1 MDKDYRDWGV
11 QKGSLSL
18 QDSFLEYVP
27 ESEAINEYD
36 NIILSNQISF
46 PLKFLY
52 QVIFVGGKRGSGK
65 SYTAGVMM
73 EELERLGLQYVC
85 FDALD
90 AHGGLDELEGV
101 ERITPVRGESVN
113 MVKLTKKLRD
123 TQKSLIINISEI
135 PLEQQQSLISE
146 YCETLLSTDMN
157 GRGLMTIFEECQDF
171 VPQMGRPESFHG
183 IVRLCKL
190 GRSKGYGSAL
200 ISQRPAAVS
209 KEALSQAS
217 IYMVHNVINTKD
229 INALKEQMSFGTDT
243 SRIEK
248 ILDGIG
254 ASEPGEVVVYAPEFL
269 KDEGYI
275 TVGKVDRKRRTE
287 HKGKNIDVRP
297 KTVNMFSPTN
307 IENES
312 FGMLYGSEDTSD
324 NDFGMEDMNVIDIE
338 NLDNP
343 NNNSEIDN
351 RYNFNNDDNDEEFSL
366 EDSLTWIAEEL
377 ENEKVMKKPN
387 TGMRFIA
394 GIAFLTGGIFLATRR
409 ISRND

>member
-1 MDKDYRDWGV
+1 M
-11 QKGSLSL
+11 
-18 QDSFLEYVP
+18 
-27 ESEAINEYD
+27 
-36 NIILSNQISF
+36 
-46 PLKFLY
+46 
-52 QVIFVGGKRGSGK
+52 
-65 SYTAGVMM
+65 
-73 EELERLGLQYVC
+73 GLQYVC

-90 AHGGLDELEGV
+90 AHGGLVELDGV
-101 ERITPVRGESVN
+101 ERITLRGESVN

-243 SRIEK
+243 TRIEK

-275 TVGKVDRKRRTE
+275 TVGRIDRDRRTE

-297 KTVNMFSPTN
+297 KTVTMFSPV
-307 IENES
+307 
-312 FGMLYGSEDTSD
+312 GSEDSSLERVYDSYGSD
-324 NDFGMEDMNVIDIE
+324 EEDEFSDQIFDSFDFSESED
-338 NLDNP
+338 
-343 NNNSEIDN
+343 SSIDN
-351 RYNFNNDDNDEEFSL
+351 RYDFEDDEVEEEFTL
-366 EDSLTWIAEEL
+366 EDSLSWIAEEL
-377 ENEKVMKKPN
+377 ENEKVITKPN
-387 TGMRFIA
+387 TGLKFVA

-409 ISRND
+409 ISRID

>member
-1 MDKDYRDWGV
+1 MDNLDWGV

-18 QDSFLEYVP
+18 QDSFMEYVP
-27 ESEAINEYD
+27 EGEAVNEHE
-36 NIILSNQISF
+36 NIVLGSQITF

-52 QVIFVGGKRGSGK
+52 QVIFIGGKRGSGK

-90 AHGGLDELEGV
+90 AHGGLVELGGV

-113 MVKLTKKLRD
+113 MVKLTNKLRD

-275 TVGKVDRKRRTE
+275 TVGRIDRDRRTE

-297 KTVNMFSPTN
+297 KTVTMFSPV
-307 IENES
+307 
-312 FGMLYGSEDTSD
+312 GSEDSSFERIYDSYGSD
-324 NDFGMEDMNVIDIE
+324 EEDEFSDEMFDSFD
-338 NLDNP
+338 L
-343 NNNSEIDN
+343 SESEDSSRDN
-351 RYNFNNDDNDEEFSL
+351 RYNFDDDEEDEEFSL
-366 EDSLTWIAEEL
+366 EDSLSWIAEEI
-377 ENEKVMKKPN
+377 ENEKIISKPN
-387 TGMRFIA
+387 NGLKFVA

-409 ISRND
+409 ISRID

>member
-1 MDKDYRDWGV
+1 MDNNDWGV

-18 QDSFLEYVP
+18 QDSFMEYIP
-27 ESEAINEYD
+27 EGDMVNEYE
-36 NIILSNQISF
+36 NIVLGNQISF

-52 QVIFVGGKRGSGK
+52 QVLFIGGKRGSGK

-85 FDALD
+85 FDSLD
-90 AHGGLDELEGV
+90 AHGGLGELEGV
-101 ERITPVRGESVN
+101 ERITPVRGETVN
-113 MVKLTKKLRD
+113 MVKLTNKLRD
-123 TQKSLIINISEI
+123 TQKSLIINIAEI

-243 SRIEK
+243 TRIEK

-275 TVGKVDRKRRTE
+275 TVGRIDRKRRTE

-297 KTVNMFSPTN
+297 KSVTMFSPVNSGDSSFEGTYDSYESDE
-307 IENES
+307 ENEFSDKVFDS
-312 FGMLYGSEDTSD
+312 FDFSESEDS
-324 NDFGMEDMNVIDIE
+324 
-338 NLDNP
+338 
-343 NNNSEIDN
+343 SSDN
-351 RYNFNNDDNDEEFSL
+351 RYNFDDDDEGEEFTL
-366 EDSLTWIAEEL
+366 EESLTWIAEEL
-377 ENEKVMKKPN
+377 ENEKVITKPSN
-387 TGMRFIA
+387 GLKFVA

-409 ISRND
+409 ISRID

>member
-1 MDKDYRDWGV
+1 MTNNEWGV

-18 QDSFLEYVP
+18 QDSFMEYVP
-27 ESEAINEYD
+27 EGDAINEYE
-36 NIILSNQISF
+36 NIVLGSQIKF

-90 AHGGLDELEGV
+90 AHGGLVELGGV

-113 MVKLTKKLRD
+113 MVKLTNKLRE

-146 YCETLLSTDMN
+146 YCETLLSTDMD

-275 TVGKVDRKRRTE
+275 TVGRIDRDRRTE

-297 KTVNMFSPTN
+297 KSVTMFSPVN
-307 IENES
+307 SGDSS
-312 FGMLYGSEDTSD
+312 FEETYDSYGSDEEDEFSD
-324 NDFGMEDMNVIDIE
+324 KVFDSFDYSESEDSSIDK
-338 NLDNP
+338 
-343 NNNSEIDN
+343 
-351 RYNFNNDDNDEEFSL
+351 RYNFDDEEMGEEFTL

-377 ENEKVMKKPN
+377 ENEKVITKPN
-387 TGMRFIA
+387 TGLKFVA

-409 ISRND
+409 ISRID

>member
-1 MDKDYRDWGV
+1 MDNLDWGV

-18 QDSFLEYVP
+18 QDSFMEYIP
-27 ESEAINEYD
+27 EGEAVNEHE
-36 NIILSNQISF
+36 NIVLGSQITF

-52 QVIFVGGKRGSGK
+52 QVIFIGGKRGSGK

-90 AHGGLDELEGV
+90 AHGGLVELGGV

-113 MVKLTKKLRD
+113 MVKLTNKLRD

-135 PLEQQQSLISE
+135 PLEQQQSLIAE

-275 TVGKVDRKRRTE
+275 TVGRIDRDRRTE

-297 KTVNMFSPTN
+297 KTVTMFSPV
-307 IENES
+307 
-312 FGMLYGSEDTSD
+312 GSEDSSFERVYDSYGSD
-324 NDFGMEDMNVIDIE
+324 EEDEFSDEMFDSFD
-338 NLDNP
+338 L
-343 NNNSEIDN
+343 SESEDSSRDN
-351 RYNFNNDDNDEEFSL
+351 RYNFDDDEEDEEFSL
-366 EDSLTWIAEEL
+366 EDSLTWIAEEI
-377 ENEKVMKKPN
+377 ENEKIISKPN
-387 TGMRFIA
+387 NGLKFVA

-409 ISRND
+409 ISRID

>member
-1 MDKDYRDWGV
+1 MDNNEWGV

-18 QDSFLEYVP
+18 QDSFSDYVP
-27 ESEAINEYD
+27 ESESINEYD
-36 NIILSNQISF
+36 NIILGNQIAF
-46 PLKFLY
+46 PLKFIY

-85 FDALD
+85 FDTLD
-90 AHGGLDELEGV
+90 AHGGLTELGGV
-101 ERITPVRGESVN
+101 ESITPIRGESVN
-113 MVKLTKKLRD
+113 MTKLTQKLRD
-123 TQKSLIINISEI
+123 SEKSLIINLSQL
-135 PLEQQQSLISE
+135 PLDQQQRLIGE
-146 YCETLLSTDMN
+146 YCESLLSTDMN
-157 GRGLMTIFEECQDF
+157 GRGLMTLFEECQDF
-171 VPQMGRPESFHG
+171 VPQMGRPESFHS

-243 SRIEK
+243 TRIEK

-275 TVGKVDRKRRTE
+275 TVGKIDRPRRTE

-297 KTVNMFSPTN
+297 KTVSMFSPIASEGDSFTSDYDFDSS
-307 IENES
+307 EEDEFSLSKFES
-312 FGMLYGSEDTSD
+312 FEETGEPGDEV
-324 NDFGMEDMNVIDIE
+324 GE
-338 NLDNP
+338 
-343 NNNSEIDN
+343 EIDN
-351 RYNFNNDDNDEEFSL
+351 RYTFDEEEEDFSL
-366 EDSLTWIAEEL
+366 EDSLTWIADEIES
-377 ENEKVMKKPN
+377 EKVIKKPN
-387 TGMRFIA
+387 NGMKFVA
-394 GIAFLTGGIFLATRR
+394 GIAFLSGGIFLATRR
-409 ISRND
+409 IARND

>member
-1 MDKDYRDWGV
+1 MTNNEWGV

-18 QDSFLEYVP
+18 QDSFMEYVP
-27 ESEAINEYD
+27 ESDVINENE
-36 NIILSNQISF
+36 NIVLGNQISF

-90 AHGGLDELEGV
+90 AHGGLVELGGV

-113 MVKLTKKLRD
+113 MVKLTNKLRD
-123 TQKSLIINISEI
+123 TGKSLIVNISEI

-146 YCETLLSTDMN
+146 YCETLLSTDMD

-275 TVGKVDRKRRTE
+275 TVGRIDRDRRTE

-297 KTVNMFSPTN
+297 KSVTMFSPVN
-307 IENES
+307 SGDSSFEGKYDSYGSDEENEFSDKVFDS
-312 FGMLYGSEDTSD
+312 F
-324 NDFGMEDMNVIDIE
+324 DF
-338 NLDNP
+338 
-343 NNNSEIDN
+343 SEIEDSSSDN
-351 RYNFNNDDNDEEFSL
+351 RYNFDDNDEGEEFTL

-377 ENEKVMKKPN
+377 ENEKVITKPN
-387 TGMRFIA
+387 SGLKFVA

-409 ISRND
+409 ISRID

>member
-1 MDKDYRDWGV
+1 MDNTDWGV

-18 QDSFLEYVP
+18 QDSFLEYLP
-27 ESEAINEYD
+27 ESDAINEYE
-36 NIILSNQISF
+36 NVVLGTQISF

-52 QVIFVGGKRGSGK
+52 QVIFIGGKRGSGK

-85 FDALD
+85 FDSLD
-90 AHGGLDELEGV
+90 AHGHLADLEGV
-101 ERITPVRGESVN
+101 ERITPIKGESVN
-113 MVKLTKKLRD
+113 MMKLTTKLRE
-123 TQKSLIINISEI
+123 TQKSLIIDISQI
-135 PLEQQQSLISE
+135 PLDQQQSLIGE
-146 YCETLLSTDMN
+146 YCESLLSSDMN

-171 VPQMGRPESFHG
+171 VPQMGRPESFHP

-243 SRIEK
+243 TRIEK

-254 ASEPGEVVVYAPEFL
+254 ASEPGEIVVYAPEFL

-275 TVGKVDRKRRTE
+275 TVGKIDRPRRTE

-297 KTVNMFSPTN
+297 KTLTMFSPSGGQDNSFDT
-307 IENES
+307 IYES
-312 FGMLYGSEDTSD
+312 YEGHEEKDDLRGDSFDSLSDYDGEED
-324 NDFGMEDMNVIDIE
+324 IDD
-338 NLDNP
+338 L
-343 NNNSEIDN
+343 
-351 RYNFNNDDNDEEFSL
+351 RYNFDDNEEEDEFSL
-366 EDSLTWIAEEL
+366 EDSLTWIAEEI
-377 ENEKVMKKPN
+377 ENEKIVRKPN
-387 TGMRFIA
+387 TGLRFVA

>member
-1 MDKDYRDWGV
+1 MDNDYGDWGV

-18 QDSFLEYVP
+18 QDSVLEYVP
-27 ESEAINEYD
+27 ESETINEQD

-90 AHGGLDELEGV
+90 AHGGLSELEGV

-113 MVKLTKKLRD
+113 MLKLTKKLRD
-123 TQKSLIINISEI
+123 TQKSLIVNISEI
-135 PLEQQQSLISE
+135 PLEQQQRLISE
-146 YCETLLSTDMN
+146 YCETLLSTDMD

-297 KTVNMFSPTN
+297 KTINMFSPTSIERDSLEMLNDEGDYNN
-307 IENES
+307 IDIDSED
-312 FGMLYGSEDTSD
+312 YGSSI
-324 NDFGMEDMNVIDIE
+324 NFGLKTD
-338 NLDNP
+338 
-343 NNNSEIDN
+343 
-351 RYNFNNDDNDEEFSL
+351 DDNDIDKRYDFGDGVDEEEFSL
-366 EDSLTWIAEEL
+366 ENSLSWIAEEI
-377 ENEKVMKKPN
+377 ENEKNIKTPN
-387 TGMRFIA
+387 NGMRFIA

>member
-1 MDKDYRDWGV
+1 MTNNEWGV

-18 QDSFLEYVP
+18 QDSFMEYIPASDV
-27 ESEAINEYD
+27 INENE
-36 NIILSNQISF
+36 NIVLGNQISF

-90 AHGGLDELEGV
+90 AHGGLVELGGV

-113 MVKLTKKLRD
+113 MVKLTNKLRE

-275 TVGKVDRKRRTE
+275 TVGRIDRDRRTE

-297 KTVNMFSPTN
+297 KSVTMFSPVN
-307 IENES
+307 SGDSSFEGKYDSYGSDEENEFSDKVFDS
-312 FGMLYGSEDTSD
+312 F
-324 NDFGMEDMNVIDIE
+324 DF
-338 NLDNP
+338 
-343 NNNSEIDN
+343 SEIEDSSSDN
-351 RYNFNNDDNDEEFSL
+351 RYNFDDDDDGEEFTL

-377 ENEKVMKKPN
+377 ENEKVITKPN
-387 TGMRFIA
+387 SGLKFVA

-409 ISRND
+409 ISRID

>member
-1 MDKDYRDWGV
+1 MDNDYRDWGV

-27 ESEAINEYD
+27 ESEAISEQD

-113 MVKLTKKLRD
+113 MLKLTSKLRE
-123 TQKSLIINISEI
+123 TGKSLIINISEI

-146 YCETLLSTDMN
+146 YCETLLSTDMD

-297 KTVNMFSPTN
+297 KTINMFSPT
-307 IENES
+307 
-312 FGMLYGSEDTSD
+312 GMGSESLNTLGDD
-324 NDFGMEDMNVIDIE
+324 KDYIDMEMDIE
-338 NLDNP
+338 DYDTP
-343 NNNSEIDN
+343 NNFEFKTKDNKDIDN
-351 RYNFNNDDNDEEFSL
+351 RYDFGNSDDEEEFSL
-366 EDSLTWIAEEL
+366 EDSLTWIAEEI
-377 ENEKVMKKPN
+377 ENEKIIKKPN
-387 TGMRFIA
+387 TGMRLIA

>member
-1 MDKDYRDWGV
+1 MDNENGDWGV

-18 QDSFLEYVP
+18 QDSFLEYIP
-27 ESEAINEYD
+27 ENEAINEQD

-90 AHGGLDELEGV
+90 AHGGLCELEGV

-123 TQKSLIINISEI
+123 TQKSLIINVSEI

-146 YCETLLSTDMN
+146 YCETLLSTDMD

-190 GRSKGYGSAL
+190 GRSKGYGCAL

-229 INALKEQMSFGTDT
+229 INALKDQMSFGTDT

-269 KDEGYI
+269 KEEGYI

-287 HKGKNIDVRP
+287 HMGKNIDVRP
-297 KTVNMFSPTN
+297 KTINMFSPTG
-307 IENES
+307 IESNTLDVVGDDRDYIDIGED
-312 FGMLYGSEDTSD
+312 YGS
-324 NDFGMEDMNVIDIE
+324 
-338 NLDNP
+338 
-343 NNNSEIDN
+343 NNNFE
-351 RYNFNNDDNDEEFSL
+351 FNTEDDNDTDKRYDFGDVGDEEEFTL
-366 EDSLTWIAEEL
+366 EDRLTWIAEDI
-377 ENEKVMKKPN
+377 ENEKNIKIPN

-409 ISRND
+409 ISRNY

>member
-1 MDKDYRDWGV
+1 MTNNEWGV

-18 QDSFLEYVP
+18 QDSFMEYVP
-27 ESEAINEYD
+27 ESDAINENE
-36 NIILSNQISF
+36 NIVLGNQISF

-90 AHGGLDELEGV
+90 AHGGLVELGGV

-113 MVKLTKKLRD
+113 MVKLTNKLRD
-123 TQKSLIINISEI
+123 TGKSLIVNISEI

-146 YCETLLSTDMN
+146 YCETLLSTDMD

-275 TVGKVDRKRRTE
+275 TVGRIDRDRRTE

-297 KTVNMFSPTN
+297 KSVTMFSPVN
-307 IENES
+307 SGDSSFEGKYDSYGSDEENEFSDKVFDS
-312 FGMLYGSEDTSD
+312 F
-324 NDFGMEDMNVIDIE
+324 DF
-338 NLDNP
+338 
-343 NNNSEIDN
+343 SEIEDSSSDN
-351 RYNFNNDDNDEEFSL
+351 RYNFDDNDEGEEFTL

-377 ENEKVMKKPN
+377 ENEKVITKPN
-387 TGMRFIA
+387 SGLKFVA

-409 ISRND
+409 ISRID